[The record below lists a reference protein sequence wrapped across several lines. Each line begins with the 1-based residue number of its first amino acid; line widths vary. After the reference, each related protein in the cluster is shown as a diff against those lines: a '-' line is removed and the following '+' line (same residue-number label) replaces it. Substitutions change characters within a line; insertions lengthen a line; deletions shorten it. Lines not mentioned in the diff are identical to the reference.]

1 MILARL
7 VQGTHEDIVELGA
20 NKELEMIRQTA
31 GLVCSSRR
39 HGSFSLSSLV
49 HGATR
54 LASALWSKHN
64 QGRRRSSAWFTS
76 EPITGPYCMSHAA
89 DEQEMCTS
97 RRTLQCPVANRQ
109 GRELRTAGN
118 LQDSL
123 CNKELEPERLDRYSE
138 WRLPPRRSTS
148 SSLLLRHF
156 DVVLFA
162 ILLLRS
168 AS

>member
-1 MILARL
+1 M
-7 VQGTHEDIVELGA
+7 QGTNEDIVELGA
-20 NKELEMIRQTA
+20 NKEIEMIRQTA
-31 GLVCSSRR
+31 GLLCSSRR

-64 QGRRRSSAWFTS
+64 QGRRMSSAWFTS
-76 EPITGPYCMSHAA
+76 EPITGPYCMSHAV
-89 DEQEMCTS
+89 DEQEMCSS
-97 RRTLQCPVANRQ
+97 RRTMQCPVANRQ
-109 GRELRTAGN
+109 VRELRTAGN

-123 CNKELEPERLDRYSE
+123 CNKVLEPGGLGRYSE

-148 SSLLLRHF
+148 SSPLLRHF
-156 DVVLFA
+156 DVILFA